1 MVIVESQEESVVPPV
16 MSCMGQSMLPAGKA
30 VRIVGMCP
38 ASKAVRIVDMCP
50 ASKAVR
56 IVDMCPASKAVSIV
70 DMRPASKA
78 VSIVDMCPASC
89 WQGYENSGHVV
100 VYYIMWVS
108 SIFKL
113 LLTCPTARLLPGI
126 DLWPYD
132 AIDYRNV

>member
-50 ASKAVR
+50 ASKAG
-56 IVDMCPASKAVSIV
+56 SIV